1 MKKKKKILMAIL
13 LFPALAAIY
22 LGIVTLGGQ
31 HSYQEDV
38 IDVALTWGDDQET
51 VQAFFEEYSG
61 AAGIPVAADTRLRE
75 DDLDNIL
82 SGDNPPDVLILST
95 GELAGKFASDGALL
109 PLDAAARARGV
120 DLEDFYP
127 ASLAQCR
134 DGGNQLVCMPWGS
147 DVYALYWN
155 KALFSEAGLDPDR
168 PPQTLEELVT
178 YAAELTQLN
187 QEGSGS
193 EQVGFLPD
201 FPRSYLDQYAH
212 MFAGMPQPSTDAE
225 AFAPAAAAALQW
237 ELRFFAPDDQEAL
250 NSFIAQVNPY
260 RNSSHPS
267 FAGRRANCQQCHRTA
282 PGNSKKM
289 PDHAFYDQ
297 NIAMMIDG
305 QWQEGAGYLPASA
318 PDLAYGVAPIP
329 SPAGSDELRGSAV
342 IQGPVILIPATAE
355 DPEAAADF
363 VSWLLSP
370 AKQAD
375 AARAFSFLPAR
386 ISAGDFLS
394 EDDFP
399 NLAVFLSVLQ
409 DENTAF
415 NGFLEGSAALNQAL
429 TAGEAKVLHQ
439 GLAPELLLTE
449 ISGEHDIAA
458 AGNSK

>member
-31 HSYQEDV
+31 HSYQEGV
-38 IDVALTWGDDQET
+38 IDVALTWGDDQ
-51 VQAFFEEYSG
+51 VPIQAFFEEYSA
-61 AAGIPVAADTRLRE
+61 AAGIPVTVDTRLRE

-82 SGDNPPDVLILST
+82 FGDNPPDVLILST
-95 GELAGKFASDGALL
+95 GELAGKFASDSAFL
-109 PLDAAARARGV
+109 PLEAAALARGV
-120 DLEDFYP
+120 DLDDFYP
-127 ASLAQCR
+127 ASLGQCR
-134 DGGNQLVCMPWGS
+134 DSGNRLVCLPWGS

-155 KALFSEAGLDPDR
+155 KVLFSEAGLDPER
-168 PPQTLEELVT
+168 PPQTLEEMVT
-178 YAAELTQLN
+178 YTARLTQLN
-187 QEGSGS
+187 QEGNGI
-193 EQVGFLPD
+193 ERVGFLPD

-212 MFAGMPQPSTDAE
+212 MFAGMPQPGTEAD

-237 ELRFFAPDDQEAL
+237 ELNFFAPDDQEAM
-250 NSFIAQVNPY
+250 NSFIAQLNPY

-289 PDHAFYDQ
+289 PDHAFCDQ
-297 NIAMMIDG
+297 NLAMMIDG
-305 QWQEGAGYLPASA
+305 QWQEGAGYLPAFA
-318 PDLAYGVAPIP
+318 PDLRYGVAPIP
-329 SPAGSDELRGSAV
+329 APDGSDELKGSAV
-342 IQGPVILIPATAE
+342 IQGPVILIPAAAD

-375 AARAFSFLPAR
+375 AARAFSFLPTR
-386 ISAGDFLS
+386 ISAADSLS
-394 EDDFP
+394 EADFP
-399 NLAVFLSVLQ
+399 NLEVFLSILLDQ
-409 DENTAF
+409 NTAF
-415 NGFLEGSAALNQAL
+415 NRSLEGSVDLNQAL

-439 GLAPELLLTE
+439 GLAPELLLAE

-458 AGNSK
+458 AGINK